1 MPKATTNGIT
11 LEYETLGP
19 QAGAPLLIIQGLGD
33 QLVKWSDGFHQELAC
48 RGFRVIRFDNRD
60 VGFSAHLDEV
70 GIPDIAT
77 VTAAIAQGRDPH
89 VPYQLTDLAADAVSV
104 LDAAGARR
112 AHIVGA
118 SMGGMVAQLV
128 ASAPDPSD
136 ADALLEHLV
145 VCARVLGSPGYPED
159 DAALRAALSSA
170 ASRDYAPAGF
180 ARQLAA
186 TAAATDRRA
195 KLGSVRVAS
204 LVIHG
209 LADPLLVF
217 ECGRDTAE
225 SIPGAELLAFSGM
238 GHNLPRALYRRIA
251 DAIAGL
257 AARA

>member
-1 MPKATTNGIT
+1 
-11 LEYETLGP
+11 
-19 QAGAPLLIIQGLGD
+19 
-33 QLVKWSDGFHQELAC
+33 
-48 RGFRVIRFDNRD
+48 
-60 VGFSAHLDEV
+60 
-70 GIPDIAT
+70 
-77 VTAAIAQGRDPH
+77 
-89 VPYQLTDLAADAVSV
+89 
-104 LDAAGARR
+104 
-112 AHIVGA
+112 
-118 SMGGMVAQLV
+118 MVAQLV
-128 ASAPDPSD
+128 ASDYPDRVLSLTSIMSSTSNPGLPSPKPEAMTALLAPAPDPSD